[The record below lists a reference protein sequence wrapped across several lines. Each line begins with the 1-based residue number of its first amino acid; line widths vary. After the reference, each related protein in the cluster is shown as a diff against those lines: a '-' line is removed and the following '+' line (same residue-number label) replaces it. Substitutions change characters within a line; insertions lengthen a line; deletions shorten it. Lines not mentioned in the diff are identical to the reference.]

1 MEERLSKYL
10 KCLGVGE
17 EDSRGQ
23 RERASP
29 GNERSENHTDWIGT
43 CVAIVSVWPKIV
55 VGGAL
60 GKKPLLTC
68 GGHAAGGHP
77 RLTDLCP

>member
-1 MEERLSKYL
+1 MWEKRTPEARGGEPALGMSALRTALTGLGPGSLSL
-10 KCLGVGE
+10 
-17 EDSRGQ
+17 
-23 RERASP
+23 
-29 GNERSENHTDWIGT
+29 
-43 CVAIVSVWPKIV
+43 SVWPKIV

-77 RLTDLCP
+77 WLTDLCS